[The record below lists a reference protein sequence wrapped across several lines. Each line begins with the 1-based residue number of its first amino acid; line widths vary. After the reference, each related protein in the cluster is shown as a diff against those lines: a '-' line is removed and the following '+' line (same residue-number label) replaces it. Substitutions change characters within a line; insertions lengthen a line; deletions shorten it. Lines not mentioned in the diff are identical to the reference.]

1 MVHCLI
7 HLNLEVNL
15 INSRGLWAG
24 VEKKEG
30 TSMHTYYVPGQ
41 HCAGSTPISR
51 TIPTSILSFKT
62 LFEKPRLKATRN
74 FPKVIQEVVASCNQD
89 PR

>member
-30 TSMHTYYVPGQ
+30 TSMHTYYVPGTALCWFYS
-41 HCAGSTPISR
+41 H
-51 TIPTSILSFKT
+51 IPYNPYLHFI
-62 LFEKPRLKATRN
+62 
-74 FPKVIQEVVASCNQD
+74 I
-89 PR
+89 